1 MKEQPESKYYLFIDE
16 CGDQNLANFNPT
28 FPVFTL
34 CGVIVPAD
42 KLPMLER
49 QVNDLKLRFC
59 DATDVI
65 LHSREIRKCR
75 APFSFLQEQERK
87 QEFYEHVNR
96 ILSQNDVYVIV
107 SCTIIKEAFI
117 QHFSKD
123 SDVYGLSLYYLLERS
138 IFYADDN
145 SENPKIDVIVEKRGK
160 LEDRTL
166 LNYYNKLRRRGTKW
180 VSKERFQM
188 RLDRFS
194 FKNKKENVIGL
205 QLADL
210 IAYPIARYVIDP
222 SKPNPAFDV
231 IRPNIFFSKGA
242 LLGMKIKPN

>member
-1 MKEQPESKYYLFIDE
+1 MQKESKYYLFIDE

-28 FPVFTL
+28 FPIFTL
-34 CGVIVPAD
+34 CGVIVSAE
-42 KLPMLER
+42 KLPMLEKE
-49 QVNDLKLRFC
+49 VNDLKLRFC
-59 DATDVI
+59 NTTDVI

-75 APFSFLQEQERK
+75 APFAFLQEQEHK
-87 QEFYEHVNR
+87 QEFYEHINR

-107 SCTIIKEAFI
+107 SCTILKEAFI
-117 QHFSKD
+117 RHFGKD

-138 IFYADDN
+138 IFYVDDN

-160 LEDRTL
+160 IEDRTL
-166 LNYYNKLRRRGTKW
+166 LNYYNKLHRRGTKW
-180 VSKERFQM
+180 VSKERFQL

-194 FKNKKENVIGL
+194 FKNKKDNIIGL

-210 IAYPIARYVIDP
+210 IAYPIARHVMDP
-222 SKPNPAFDV
+222 LKPNLAFDV